1 MVNDFDINLT
11 FLHSP
16 PATPSP
22 QRRATRHPLPPD
34 ASCSDWRTYGFA
46 VTKLGLQG
54 STRSSSPV
62 QQLVLIWP
70 FFAAFLLHSTPHGC
84 RVLCSAWCPCLL
96 EAEFRLWL
104 CLRCHAQFTSSGQ
117 TTQTL
122 LVMNNWFAG
131 RHEIKEKFDLK
142 GSTHGRKASKAELVQ
157 CRRHQ
162 FDPPVFARYH
172 RRRRHSAVS
181 RGLQR
186 AARCFVLMV
195 GVLSALL

>member
-1 MVNDFDINLT
+1 M
-11 FLHSP
+11 
-16 PATPSP
+16 
-22 QRRATRHPLPPD
+22 
-34 ASCSDWRTYGFA
+34 
-46 VTKLGLQG
+46 TKLGLQG

-62 QQLVLIWP
+62 QQLGLFWP